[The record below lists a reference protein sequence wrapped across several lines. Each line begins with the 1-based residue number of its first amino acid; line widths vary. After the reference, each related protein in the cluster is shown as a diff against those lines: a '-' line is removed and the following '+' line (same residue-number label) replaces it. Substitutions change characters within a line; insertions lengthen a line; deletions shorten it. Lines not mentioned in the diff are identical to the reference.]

1 MKVRELCTVA
11 KTAYFHQKILECSGD
26 QKALY
31 SMANRLMFKRKC
43 AALPS
48 HTNSSDLAQSFAGY
62 FEQKIVTIR
71 DEISA
76 SQQNESTGEPT
87 PTTQPSS
94 AQPPL
99 LDSFKNV
106 TENEMRKMINES
118 NSKHC
123 PLDPIPTSLLKS
135 SLDAL
140 LPIICKIV
148 NTSLQSSTV
157 PEVFKRAIV
166 APLLKKPSLDS
177 ENMKNYRPVSNLPY
191 VSKLMEKVVMSRFNA
206 HLDTHE
212 LREPLQSAYRAQHST
227 ETALTKVFSDIL
239 CTIDNRQCVLLVLLD
254 FSAAFDTIDHDIML
268 SRLENLFGVSG
279 EALSWLRSY
288 FSGRSQR
295 VVLNGGSSEPV
306 QLSTGVPQ
314 GSVAGP
320 GTFPAYTQPVGNI
333 ARSHGVNL
341 HLYADDTQLYVGC
354 HLPNQEM
361 TKQRMETCVSE
372 VREWMAN
379 NMLKLND
386 SKTEYMIIGSRHT
399 IGKIPDI
406 MKSIEIGKD
415 NIAMTSSARNI
426 GVLMDSTL
434 CMEAQVSSICRGCY
448 LGIRDISRIRRYLTE
463 DATTHLIIAYVM
475 SKLDCNNALLYKIRQ
490 ALTTKLQVVQNN
502 AARVIAKKKS
512 YQSIREKRK
521 DLHWLPVEYRIKY
534 KINLMTYK
542 CLHNLAPCYL
552 SDLLQYK
559 VPARN
564 NMRST
569 EQHLLKENAPK
580 TVAGDRAFANAAPVL
595 WNQLP
600 QDLRETNI
608 LSAFKTGLKT
618 HLFKLAFKVKT

>member
-1 MKVRELCTVA
+1 
-11 KTAYFHQKILECSGD
+11 
-26 QKALY
+26 
-31 SMANRLMFKRKC
+31 
-43 AALPS
+43 
-48 HTNSSDLAQSFAGY
+48 
-62 FEQKIVTIR
+62 
-71 DEISA
+71 
-76 SQQNESTGEPT
+76 
-87 PTTQPSS
+87 
-94 AQPPL
+94 
-99 LDSFKNV
+99 
-106 TENEMRKMINES
+106 
-118 NSKHC
+118 
-123 PLDPIPTSLLKS
+123 
-135 SLDAL
+135 
-140 LPIICKIV
+140 
-148 NTSLQSSTV
+148 
-157 PEVFKRAIV
+157 
-166 APLLKKPSLDS
+166 
-177 ENMKNYRPVSNLPY
+177 
-191 VSKLMEKVVMSRFNA
+191 
-206 HLDTHE
+206 
-212 LREPLQSAYRAQHST
+212 
-227 ETALTKVFSDIL
+227 
-239 CTIDNRQCVLLVLLD
+239 
-254 FSAAFDTIDHDIML
+254 
-268 SRLENLFGVSG
+268 
-279 EALSWLRSY
+279 
-288 FSGRSQR
+288 
-295 VVLNGGSSEPV
+295 
-306 QLSTGVPQ
+306 
-314 GSVAGP
+314 
-320 GTFPAYTQPVGNI
+320 
-333 ARSHGVNL
+333 
-341 HLYADDTQLYVGC
+341 
-354 HLPNQEM
+354 
-361 TKQRMETCVSE
+361 
-372 VREWMAN
+372 
-379 NMLKLND
+379 
-386 SKTEYMIIGSRHT
+386 
-399 IGKIPDI
+399 